1 MTMDEDSKNM
11 AILLGYETVEVSRKI
26 NGKKSVDV
34 RCLPVRKLCE
44 YAALIEDEP
53 ALVELFTGMTP
64 QQVDELSEPDFVA
77 IVEKGHELNFTPFT
91 AWLRRK
97 VEARKMKA
105 HAFGI
110 DLPTN
115 EPQTDG
121 ESSAGMSDGLPQ
133 TVQ

>member
-1 MTMDEDSKNM
+1 MDEDSKNM